1 MKTTRLKR
9 TAVLNTLSTQILV
22 KQMCKT
28 QKTHHWALLASH
40 RWLNKKKKK
49 KLSSCSQLKY
59 KSPRTLVEK
68 NENEHDLTRQE
79 KLVDKSNIDDTYEN
93 KN

>member
-1 MKTTRLKR
+1 MN
-9 TAVLNTLSTQILV
+9 AVLNTLSTQILV

-28 QKTHHWALLASH
+28 QKTHHWALLASR
-40 RWLNKKKKK
+40 RWLNKKKM

-59 KSPRTLVEK
+59 KSLRILVK
-68 NENEHDLTRQE
+68 KKNEHDLTRQE